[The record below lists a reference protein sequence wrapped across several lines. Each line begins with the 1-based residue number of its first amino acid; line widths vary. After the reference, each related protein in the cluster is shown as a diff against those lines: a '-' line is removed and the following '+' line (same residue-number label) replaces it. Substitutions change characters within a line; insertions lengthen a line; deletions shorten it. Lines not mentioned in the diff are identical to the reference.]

1 MISALL
7 LAVILGLL
15 LPWVLIP
22 LKSRVLFAI
31 LPVLPLALVYAKLI
45 ASRRT
50 GPAIAAAVLWSL
62 AISVSTIGATAAFT
76 EGAMKTIWHAAGF
89 RDEMVRWIATG
100 QGPEGNLA
108 QFLPRVLLEFALVL
122 SLSAVSVG
130 AAALLLG
137 GLLLGYMN
145 GYVGWVVVH
154 SDPTVHPWLVA
165 LTAWPPWSMCRVMS
179 FIFAGTAAALWGFPR
194 LIRKGAPR
202 EPVGRLV
209 VASLALLLLD
219 IGLKWWL
226 APLWRDLL
234 RGLLGASAGLE
245 AGGSG

>member
-7 LAVILGLL
+7 LAVIPGLI

-31 LPVLPLALVYAKLI
+31 LPVLPLALVFARLI

-50 GPAIAAAVLWSL
+50 GEAIAAAVLWSV
-62 AISVSTIGATAAFT
+62 AVSVSTIGASAAYT

-100 QGPEGNLA
+100 HGPEGDIA
-108 QFLPRVLLEFALVL
+108 QFLPRVLLEYALVL
-122 SLSAVSVG
+122 ALSAVSVG

-137 GLLLGYMN
+137 GLLLGYMK
-145 GYVGWVVVH
+145 GYVGWVVAH
-154 SDPTVHPWLVA
+154 SDPTVLPWLVA
-165 LTAWPPWSMCRVMS
+165 LTAWPPWSVCRVMS
-179 FIFAGTAAALWGFPR
+179 FILAGTAAALWGFPR
-194 LIRKGAPR
+194 ILRRGTPR
-202 EPVGRLV
+202 APVGRL
-209 VASLALLLLD
+209 LAGSVLLLLLD

-226 APLWRDLL
+226 APVWRDLL
-234 RGLLGASAGLE
+234 RGLLGASAGIE